1 MDRCLATVVNQKQ
14 QRLKGARFVRQDL
27 AATLEQ
33 PLKVFLW
40 TRAGKNLDARRGPSG
55 LQGILE
61 GLLSFVQDEDRR
73 SHRRRSNRRGQ
84 ASVHPPRRREYQP
97 FIRRL
102 ESGGRTEAHTAE
114 L

>member
-1 MDRCLATVVNQKQ
+1 MDRLLATVGNQKQ

-84 ASVHPPRRREYQP
+84 DRKSVVKGKRVSVRVD
-97 FIRRL
+97 L
-102 ESGGRTEAHTAE
+102 GGRRNSK
-114 L
+114 